1 MKDAR
6 ILIALPDLGNVGP
19 ATLDYIR
26 SQLNAKLR
34 AAREIPAAPAVI
46 LNKGEM
52 FDIPRERIYDLPQQK
67 LSIRIFDAQPTNDA
81 EIYKLGK
88 KLAKELEREA
98 KEIIV
103 LSAIRG
109 VSEKEQN
116 LYALSNNPKIF
127 DGTDIKTQ
135 DVNKKVGVIGGL
147 AGMIYYY
154 FQNSKIPCS
163 IILIESG
170 EKPEQIKNGIDKTI
184 RALASYLKVTID
196 TSGIDKLFAPISI
209 AQEKKYIG

>member
-46 LNKGEM
+46 LNKGEI

-88 KLAKELEREA
+88 KLAKELQREA

-127 DGTDIKTQ
+127 DGTEIKTQ

-154 FQNSKIPCS
+154 FQNSKTPCS

-184 RALASYLKVTID
+184 RALASYLKITID